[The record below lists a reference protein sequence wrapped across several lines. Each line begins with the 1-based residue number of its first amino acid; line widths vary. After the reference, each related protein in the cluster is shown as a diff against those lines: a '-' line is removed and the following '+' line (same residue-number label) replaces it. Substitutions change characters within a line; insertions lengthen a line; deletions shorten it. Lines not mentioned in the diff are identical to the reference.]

1 MFLITITTINI
12 ISRGEWFIFERKWLG
27 FCFLFSHCFRLL
39 AGLKL
44 ELVISVHDDVNVD
57 GREVFS
63 LLHSFIYFVS
73 TYCIWLIRRKS
84 EKQEIFFHL
93 FWSTMVM
100 MMMMMCM
107 YAKKFNW
114 SSNCHY
120 HHCSW
125 SLHYYAHF
133 WDIFFL
139 ITIRINRAKGGF

>member
-84 EKQEIFFHL
+84 EKQEIFF
-93 FWSTMVM
+93 
-100 MMMMMCM
+100 
-107 YAKKFNW
+107 
-114 SSNCHY
+114 SSLLINNGDDDDDVYVRKEIQLIIQLSLSSLLVVITLLCTFLRYFFPHY
-120 HHCSW
+120 HP
-125 SLHYYAHF
+125 
-133 WDIFFL
+133 DQ
-139 ITIRINRAKGGF
+139 